1 MAVGD
6 LTYPDLLREA
16 LAVSRRVG
24 TWVIYE
30 LSKESNIDHMIGYLR
45 GRCGDFQR
53 RRAHADIKEKC
64 ADEME
69 LRADEMEL
77 GAVEEELGEEELDEE
92 ELAAEVE
99 KLRAEA
105 KALRA
110 EAKVLRAYYK
120 ERIAYWKRAIHLA
133 QRMGQHQHQRLA
145 RRIIKDIERDTE
157 YRQIPYVATTE
168 IAPDRAEDGGKLA
181 EVPRRGPG
189 KPRLEPLKPIDFR
202 ACDRCKGE
210 GFFRKT
216 GTP

>member
-30 LSKESNIDHMIGYLR
+30 LSKESNIDHLIGYLL

-53 RRAHADIKEKC
+53 RRD
-64 ADEME
+64 
-69 LRADEMEL
+69 
-77 GAVEEELGEEELDEE
+77 
-92 ELAAEVE
+92 
-99 KLRAEA
+99 RAET
-105 KALRA
+105 KALRDH
-110 EAKVLRAYYK
+110 YK
-120 ERIAYWKRAIHLA
+120 ERISYWKRAIHLA
-133 QRMGQHQHQRLA
+133 QRMGPRQHQKLA
-145 RRIIKDIERDTE
+145 RRIIKDIERDIE
-157 YRQIPYVATTE
+157 YREIPYVASTE
-168 IAPDRAEDGGKLA
+168 IAPDRTEDGGKLA

-189 KPRLEPLKPIDFR
+189 KPRLQPLKPIDFR
-202 ACDRCKGE
+202 ACERCGGE